1 MMMMIKKAQL
11 TDFPKHFRT
20 LVKDFPSKCNLLI
33 CSPPGSGKTHFA
45 RAIQQKFGGNY
56 KLQSQ
61 FFREIRMA
69 DSQNQHNFIEK
80 LVDEP
85 ILIIDEF
92 GSSKGSPFELNV
104 LHEVI
109 ERRSWENPTGFL
121 LLTNVMPNDLL
132 NTVGER
138 IWERIYANFKILIF
152 KGKSA
157 RLFSKDER
165 EMNAFVFKENQ
176 NIPKPESEEDKKA
189 KEEFKNIMKVYEKH
203 FKEASNG

>member
-1 MMMMIKKAQL
+1 
-11 TDFPKHFRT
+11 
-20 LVKDFPSKCNLLI
+20 
-33 CSPPGSGKTHFA
+33 
-45 RAIQQKFGGNY
+45 
-56 KLQSQ
+56 
-61 FFREIRMA
+61 
-69 DSQNQHNFIEK
+69 
-80 LVDEP
+80 VDEP

-92 GSSKGSPFELNV
+92 GLSKGSPFELNV

-121 LLTNVMPNDLL
+121 LLTNVMPTDLL

-165 EMNAFVFKENQ
+165 EMNAYVFKENT
-176 NIPKPESEEDKKA
+176 NIPKPETEEDKKA
-189 KEEFKNIMKVYEKH
+189 KEEIKNIVKIYEKH